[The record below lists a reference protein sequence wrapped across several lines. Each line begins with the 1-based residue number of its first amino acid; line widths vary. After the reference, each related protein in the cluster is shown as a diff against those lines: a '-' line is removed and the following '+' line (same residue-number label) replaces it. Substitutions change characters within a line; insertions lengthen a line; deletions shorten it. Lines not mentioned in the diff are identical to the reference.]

1 MIDPVRHPLSVKVLI
16 ALADLKGKV
25 GNSARR
31 KLSRRLRKRSLL
43 DFEQRLATLGP
54 SDVCIDLGANVGV
67 VTEKL
72 AATGAEVH
80 AYEPDPYCFDLLT
93 KRFADQENVH
103 LHNQAVSATA
113 GSFLLQRTRD
123 FEKDPEF
130 QSQSSSIIRS
140 NEAIYDPEKS
150 VRVEVVAF
158 NDVIR
163 DLHRSV
169 ALIKMDI
176 EGSEF
181 EILDCILADYANGF
195 ALPIGALF
203 IETHERHM
211 PNRVDLV
218 KSVRKANWSGLLPYR
233 IDTYWP

>member
-1 MIDPVRHPLSVKVLI
+1 MIDRVRLPFTVKVLI
-16 ALADLKGKV
+16 ALADLKGKI
-25 GNSARR
+25 GKSARR
-31 KLSRRLRKRSLL
+31 KLLRRLRKRSLL
-43 DFEQRLATLGP
+43 DFEHRLTTLGP
-54 SDVCIDLGANVGV
+54 GDVCIDLGANMGV

-72 AATGAEVH
+72 ASTGAEVH
-80 AYEPDPYCFDLLT
+80 SYEPDPYCFDLLT
-93 KRFADQENVH
+93 KRFAGRENVH

-123 FEKDPEF
+123 FEKNPEI

-140 NEAIYDPEKS
+140 NDAIYDPDKA
-150 VRVEVVAF
+150 VMVEVVAF
-158 NDVIR
+158 NDVIQ
-163 DLHRSV
+163 DLQRSV

-181 EILDCILADYANGF
+181 DILDCILADYANGRV
-195 ALPIGALF
+195 LPIGALF

-211 PNRVDLV
+211 PNRVDFV
-218 KSVRKANWSGLLPYR
+218 KYVRKANWSGLLPYR